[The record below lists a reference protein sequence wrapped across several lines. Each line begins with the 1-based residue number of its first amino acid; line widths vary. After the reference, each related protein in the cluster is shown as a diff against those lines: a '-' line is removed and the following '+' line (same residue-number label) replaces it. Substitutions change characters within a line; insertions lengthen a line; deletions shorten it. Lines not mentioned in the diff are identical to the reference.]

1 MRVLIIED
9 NPDIA
14 ANLGDYL
21 EDHGHT
27 VDFAGDGVT
36 GLHLAV
42 VNNFDAIVLD
52 LALPGMD
59 GLEVC
64 RKLRAEAGKDTP
76 VLMLTARDRLEDKL
90 AGFETGADDYL
101 VKPFELQEVEAR
113 LKVLASRGRRRSP
126 RELKVGDLSYN
137 LDTLNVKRGD
147 TEIYLNPIGLKL
159 LQCLMEASPN
169 VVSRADLELEVWGE
183 EMPDSDSLRVH
194 IHSLRSAID
203 KPFGSNMI
211 QTRHGIGYRLVD
223 PDAVSSQA

>member
-14 ANLGDYL
+14 ANIGDYL

-42 VNNFDAIVLD
+42 VNDFDAIVLD

-59 GLEVC
+59 GLDVC
-64 RKLRAEAGKDTP
+64 RKLRNEAGKDTP

-113 LKVLASRGRRRSP
+113 LNVLASRGRRRTH
-126 RELKVGDLSYN
+126 REMRVGDLIFN
-137 LDTLNVKRGD
+137 VDTLSVSREGVD
-147 TEIYLNPIGLKL
+147 IYLNPIGLKL
-159 LQCLMEASPN
+159 LRRLMDSSPN
-169 VVSRADLELEVWGE
+169 VVSRGDLELEVWGE

-203 KPFGSNMI
+203 KPFGSTMI
-211 QTRHGIGYRLVD
+211 QTRHGIGYRLVES
-223 PDAVSSQA
+223 DAVSTPA

>member
-42 VNNFDAIVLD
+42 VNDFDAIVLD

-64 RKLRAEAGKDTP
+64 RKLRSEAGKDTP

-90 AGFETGADDYL
+90 AGFDTGADDYL

-113 LKVLASRGRRRSP
+113 LKVLSARGRRRTP
-126 RELKVGDLSYN
+126 RELKVGNLTFN
-137 LDTLNVKRGD
+137 LDTLSVQRGEQ
-147 TEIYLNPIGLKL
+147 EIYLNPIGLKL

-169 VVSRADLELEVWGE
+169 VVSRAELEMEVWGE

-194 IHSLRSAID
+194 IHSLRSVLD
-203 KPFGSNMI
+203 KPFGSHMI
-211 QTRHGIGYRLVD
+211 QTRHGIGYRLVES
-223 PDAVSSQA
+223 DAVST

>member
-42 VNNFDAIVLD
+42 VNDFDAIVLD

-59 GLEVC
+59 GLAVC
-64 RKLRAEAGKDTP
+64 HKLRSEAGKDTP

-90 AGFETGADDYL
+90 AGFDTGADDYL
-101 VKPFELQEVEAR
+101 VKPFELQEVQAR
-113 LKVLASRGRRRSP
+113 LKVLAGRGRRRTS
-126 RELKVGDLSYN
+126 RELKVGDLVYN
-137 LDTLNVKRGD
+137 LDTLKVKRGD
-147 TEIYLNPIGLKL
+147 KEIYLNPIGLKL
-159 LQCLMEASPN
+159 LHCLMEASPN
-169 VVSRADLELEVWGE
+169 VVSRADLEMEVWGE

-194 IHSLRSAID
+194 IHSLRGAID

-211 QTRHGIGYRLVD
+211 QTRHGIGYSLVD
-223 PDAVSSQA
+223 PDAVSSPA

>member
-1 MRVLIIED
+1 MRILIIED

-42 VNNFDAIVLD
+42 VNEFDAIVLD

-64 RKLRAEAGKDTP
+64 RKLRSEAGKDTP

-90 AGFETGADDYL
+90 AGFDTGADDYL
-101 VKPFELQEVEAR
+101 VKPFELQEVEVR
-113 LKVLASRGRRRSP
+113 LKVLASRGRRRKR
-126 RELKVGDLSYN
+126 RELKVGDLVYN
-137 LDTLNVKRGD
+137 LDTLSVKRGD
-147 TEIYLNPIGLKL
+147 SEIYLNPIGLKL
-159 LQCLMEASPN
+159 LQTLMQASPN
-169 VVSRADLELEVWGE
+169 VVSRAELELEVWGE

>member
-27 VDFAGDGVT
+27 VDFAGDGIT
-36 GLHLAV
+36 GLHLAI
-42 VNNFDAIVLD
+42 VNDFDSIVLD

-64 RKLRAEAGKDTP
+64 RKLRQEAGKDTP

-90 AGFETGADDYL
+90 AGFDTGADDYL

-113 LKVLASRGRRRSP
+113 LNVLASRGRRRSR
-126 RELKVGDLSYN
+126 RELKVGDLVYN
-137 LDTLNVKRGD
+137 VDTLNVSRVGS
-147 TEIYLNPIGLKL
+147 EVYLNPIGLKL
-159 LQCLMEASPN
+159 LHCLMESSPN
-169 VVSRADLELEVWGE
+169 VVSRAELEMKVWGE

-211 QTRHGIGYRLVD
+211 QTRHGIGYRLIES
-223 PDAVSSQA
+223 DAVSPQA

>member
-1 MRVLIIED
+1 MRVLIVED

-14 ANLGDYL
+14 ANLGDFL

-42 VNNFDAIVLD
+42 VNDFDAIVLD

-59 GLEVC
+59 GLELC
-64 RKLRAEAGKDTP
+64 RKLRSDAGKDTP
-76 VLMLTARDRLEDKL
+76 VLMLTARDRLQDKL
-90 AGFETGADDYL
+90 SGFETGADDYM

-113 LKVLASRGRRRSP
+113 LKVLASRGRRRV
-126 RELKVGDLSYN
+126 RRQLQVGDLVFN
-137 LDTLNVKRGD
+137 LDTLAVTRKGVD
-147 TEIYLNPIGLKL
+147 IYLNPIGLKL
-159 LQCLMEASPN
+159 LQSLMEASPN
-169 VVSRADLELEVWGE
+169 VVSRNDLEMEVWGE

-203 KPFGSNMI
+203 KPFGSTMI
-211 QTRHGIGYRLVD
+211 QTRHGIGYRLVE
-223 PDAVSSQA
+223 SSAISAPA

>member
-14 ANLGDYL
+14 ANIGDYL
-21 EDHGHT
+21 EDIGYT

-42 VNNFDAIVLD
+42 VNDFDAIILD

-64 RKLRAEAGKDTP
+64 RKLRQDANKDTP

-90 AGFETGADDYL
+90 AGFEKGADDYL
-101 VKPFELQEVEAR
+101 VKPFELQEVAAR
-113 LKVLASRGRRRSP
+113 LKVLASRGRRRTK
-126 RELKVGDLSYN
+126 RELTVGDLVYN
-137 LDTLNVKRGD
+137 LDTLSVTRQGQ
-147 TEIYLNPIGLKL
+147 EIHLNPIGLKL
-159 LQCLMEASPN
+159 LQSLMEASPN
-169 VVSRADLELEVWGE
+169 VVSRTDLEMEVWGE

-194 IHSLRSAID
+194 IHTLRSAID
-203 KPFGSNMI
+203 KPFESNLI
-211 QTRHGIGYRLVD
+211 QTRHGIGYRLVEPQD
-223 PDAVSSQA
+223 

>member
-36 GLHLAV
+36 GLHLAI
-42 VNNFDAIVLD
+42 VNDFDSIVLD

-64 RKLRAEAGKDTP
+64 RKLRSEAGKDTP

-90 AGFETGADDYL
+90 AGFDTGADDYL

-113 LKVLASRGRRRSP
+113 LKVLAGRGRRQQR
-126 RELKVGDLSYN
+126 RELKVGDLVYN
-137 LDTLNVKRGD
+137 LDTLSVSRKGK
-147 TEIYLNPIGLKL
+147 EIYLNPIGLKL

-169 VVSRADLELEVWGE
+169 VVSRSELEMEVWGE

-203 KPFGSNMI
+203 KPFASNLI
-211 QTRHGIGYRLVD
+211 QTRHGIGYRLVE
-223 PDAVSSQA
+223 PDAVSS

>member
-1 MRVLIIED
+1 MRILIIED

-14 ANLGDYL
+14 ANIGDYL
-21 EDHGHT
+21 EDLGYT
-27 VDFAGDGVT
+27 VDFAGDGIT

-42 VNNFDAIVLD
+42 VNDFDAIILD

-64 RKLRAEAGKDTP
+64 RKLRQEAAKDTP

-101 VKPFELQEVEAR
+101 VKPFELQEVLAR
-113 LKVLASRGRRRSP
+113 LKVLASRGRRRTK
-126 RELKVGDLSYN
+126 RELTVGGLTYN
-137 LDTLNVKRGD
+137 LDTLNVTRQGK
-147 TEIYLNPIGLKL
+147 EIHLNPIGLKL

-169 VVSRADLELEVWGE
+169 VVSRAELEMEVWGE

-211 QTRHGIGYRLVD
+211 HTRHGIGYQLVD

>member
-42 VNNFDAIVLD
+42 VNDFDAIVLD

-64 RKLRAEAGKDTP
+64 RKLRSEAGKDTP

-90 AGFETGADDYL
+90 AGFDTGADDYL
-101 VKPFELQEVEAR
+101 VKPFELQEVQAR
-113 LKVLASRGRRRSP
+113 LKVLAGRGRRRAS
-126 RELKVGDLSYN
+126 RELKVGDLVYN
-137 LDTLNVKRGD
+137 LDTLKVKRGN
-147 TEIYLNPIGLKL
+147 TEVYLNPIGLKL
-159 LQCLMEASPN
+159 LHCLMEASPN

-194 IHSLRSAID
+194 IHSLRGAID

-211 QTRHGIGYRLVD
+211 QTRHGIGYSLVD
-223 PDAVSSQA
+223 PDAVSSPA

>member
-27 VDFAGDGVT
+27 VDFAGDGIT

-42 VNNFDAIVLD
+42 VNDFDAIVLD

-64 RKLRAEAGKDTP
+64 RKLRSDAGKDTP

-90 AGFETGADDYL
+90 AGFDTGADDYL

-113 LKVLASRGRRRSP
+113 LNVLAGRGRRRKR
-126 RELKVGDLSYN
+126 RELRVADLVYN
-137 LDTLNVKRGD
+137 LDTLSVTRGGA
-147 TEIYLNPIGLKL
+147 EIYLNPIGLKL
-159 LQCLMEASPN
+159 LRCLMESSPN
-169 VVSRADLELEVWGE
+169 VVSRADLEMEVWGE

-203 KPFGSNMI
+203 KPFGSNLI
-211 QTRHGIGYRLVD
+211 QTRHGIGYRLVE
-223 PDAVSSQA
+223 PDALSS

>member
-42 VNNFDAIVLD
+42 VNEFDSIVLD

-64 RKLRAEAGKDTP
+64 RKLRLEAGKDTP

-90 AGFETGADDYL
+90 AGFETGADGVTLVESQYEQFVIAEIVCLYSMGATQVQIVEALDHLGIVNRYGNKWKQPQVCRIVKKYINSPNFLPVISNQKTNDYL
-101 VKPFELQEVEAR
+101 KEIC
-113 LKVLASRGRRRSP
+113 KIVLIN
-126 RELKVGDLSYN
+126 E
-137 LDTLNVKRGD
+137 T
-147 TEIYLNPIGLKL
+147 PI
-159 LQCLMEASPN
+159 N
-169 VVSRADLELEVWGE
+169 
-183 EMPDSDSLRVH
+183 EMVNAGNETHKGVPTPYTPP
-194 IHSLRSAID
+194 IIA
-203 KPFGSNMI
+203 G
-211 QTRHGIGYRLVD
+211 
-223 PDAVSSQA
+223 

>member
-42 VNNFDAIVLD
+42 VNDFDAIVLD

-59 GLEVC
+59 GLDVC
-64 RKLRAEAGKDTP
+64 RKLRSEAAKDTP

-113 LKVLASRGRRRSP
+113 LKVLASRGRRRSR
-126 RELKVGDLSYN
+126 RELKVGDLAYN
-137 LDTLNVKRGD
+137 LDTLSVKRGD

-159 LQCLMEASPN
+159 LHCLMEASPN